1 MNILQLISSGGLYG
15 AEVMVLHLSRVLRDR
30 GENVALGLIVN
41 ERNPHRELAKRAK
54 AGLNAV
60 EIPCGGR
67 VDVSTVRRVR
77 ELINFTRAH
86 IVHSHGYKSNLYALA
101 AKGTSSMPLVSTCHN
116 WTNQTA
122 ALRIY
127 GILDRL
133 ALRRFERVFSVSAAV
148 RRKLLKSGI
157 SGKKVHVVENGVPV
171 SDFCDAAASLVDI
184 SSEQGPRI
192 GMVGRLVEQ
201 KGFQVVLRAAPHILK
216 RFPTAR
222 FIVVGEGPYREELT
236 GLSRRLRIESS
247 VFFLGQREDM
257 PGVYRSLDAFVL
269 PSFNEG
275 MPMTLLEAMAAGIP
289 AIATRVGAV
298 PSIIENQ
305 KTGLLVEPGR
315 IEPLQRALEQ
325 LLENPAVEIDLGMQR
340 SSMGESSGLDRKN
353 SSDIRTT
360 LPRTARICGVN
371 ARAWARLGF
380 SVPRFDVAP
389 QKESV

>member
-1 MNILQLISSGGLYG
+1 MNIVQLISSGGLYG

-41 ERNPHRELAKRAK
+41 ERNPHRELATRARE
-54 AGLNAV
+54 AGIEAV

-67 VDVSTVRRVR
+67 MDVSTVRRVR
-77 ELINFTRAH
+77 ELIKRTRAH

-101 AKGTSSMPLVSTCHN
+101 AKGVSSMPLVSTCHN
-116 WTNQTA
+116 WTNETA

-133 ALRRFERVFSVSAAV
+133 ALRRFDRVFPVSAAV
-148 RRKLLKSGI
+148 GRKLLNSGI
-157 SGKKVHVVENGVPV
+157 SERKVHLVENGVPV
-171 SDFCDAAASLVDI
+171 SDFCDAAASLADI

-201 KGFQVVLRAAPHILK
+201 KGFQLVLRAAPHILK

-236 GLSRRLRIESS
+236 GLSRRLGIESS
-247 VFFLGQREDM
+247 VFFLGQRDDM

-269 PSFNEG
+269 PSLNEG

-298 PSIIENQ
+298 PSVIDDQ

-325 LLENPAVEIDLGMQR
+325 LLENPELKLTLGCNGQAWVR
-340 SSMGESSGLDRKN
+340 AQASIE
-353 SSDIRTT
+353 
-360 LPRTARICGVN
+360 RTAQIYAQHYCDLL
-371 ARAWARLGF
+371 ASAA
-380 SVPRFDVAP
+380 
-389 QKESV
+389 